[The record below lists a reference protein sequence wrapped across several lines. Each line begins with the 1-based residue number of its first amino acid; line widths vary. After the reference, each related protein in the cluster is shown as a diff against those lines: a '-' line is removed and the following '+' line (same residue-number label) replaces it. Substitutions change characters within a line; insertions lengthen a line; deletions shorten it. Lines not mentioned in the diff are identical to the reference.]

1 MNLSEKL
8 TLLGGAARYDASC
21 ASSGPGNPGVCHSW
35 ADDGRCISL
44 LKVLFTNHCLYD
56 CAYCANRRTNP
67 GPRASFTVRE
77 LVDLTLDFYRR
88 NYIEGLFLS
97 SGVFRSPDN
106 TMEALVAVARTLRV
120 QEGFRGYIH
129 LKAIPGSDPALV
141 RAAGLY
147 ADRLSV
153 NVELPSRSSLEA
165 LAPDKSPES
174 IFLPMKQIANEAKD
188 SLAVAKHHRS
198 LVPRFA
204 PSGQS
209 TQMIVGA
216 SPESDLDI
224 LRISSKLYS
233 SFGLKRVYYS
243 AYIPVND
250 DKRLPALGGP
260 PLKREHRLYQSDWLY
275 RFYGYQPDELLE
287 PGRPYLD
294 EDLDPKASWAV
305 RHPEAFPVDINRAPG
320 ATLLRVPGLG
330 PRSLERILAA
340 RRGTRLRRQDLKVLG
355 TVARKAGPFLRF
367 EGEGAQPLPDEASLR
382 LLLADPEAR
391 KRLKSDPLQGELFS

>member
-1 MNLSEKL
+1 MNLTEKL

-44 LKVLFTNHCLYD
+44 LKVLLTNHCLYD
-56 CAYCANRRTNP
+56 CAYCANRRSNP
-67 GPRASFTVRE
+67 GPRAAFTVRE

-106 TMEALVAVARTLRV
+106 TMEAMVAVARALRV

-129 LKAIPGSDPALV
+129 LKSIPGADPALV
-141 RAAGLY
+141 RTAGLY

-165 LAPDKSPES
+165 LAPDKPAEA
-174 IFLPMKQIANEAKD
+174 IFRPMKQIATEAQNA
-188 SLAVAKHHRS
+188 LAVAKHHRS

-204 PSGQS
+204 PAGQS

-216 SPESDLDI
+216 SPETDLDI
-224 LRISSKLYS
+224 LRLSSKLYS
-233 SFGLKRVYYS
+233 SYGLKRVYYS
-243 AYIPVND
+243 AYVPVND
-250 DKRLPALGGP
+250 DRRLPALGGP
-260 PLKREHRLYQSDWLY
+260 PLRREHRLYQSDWLY
-275 RFYGYQPDELLE
+275 RFYGYQPDELLD

-294 EDLDPKASWAV
+294 EDLDPKASWAL
-305 RHPEAFPVDINRAPG
+305 RHPEVFPLDINRASG
-320 ATLLRVPGLG
+320 ASLLRVPGLG

-355 TVARKAGPFLRF
+355 AVVRKAGPFLRF
-367 EGEGAQPLPDEASLR
+367 EGEGGRSLPDEAQLR
-382 LLLADPEAR
+382 LLLADPDAR
-391 KRLKSDPLQGELFS
+391 KRMKADPRQGELFS